1 MTVHCYGKEQRTQ
14 KKFPSQTWMRLRGRL
29 VLPLLLSSR
38 SLVASMM
45 TKAFDPIYPGTAVA
59 RMNAARER
67 ARSLTDT
74 QLNGDWV
81 AVRRALLWAAGL
93 RDDTTSAPGQGY
105 TGHAFK
111 CVNAL
116 HQACTVRH

>member
-1 MTVHCYGKEQRTQ
+1 
-14 KKFPSQTWMRLRGRL
+14 
-29 VLPLLLSSR
+29 
-38 SLVASMM
+38 MM

-93 RDDTTSAPGQGY
+93 RDDTT
-105 TGHAFK
+105 
-111 CVNAL
+111 
-116 HQACTVRH
+116 TVLSRHIQTAGFAAMASI